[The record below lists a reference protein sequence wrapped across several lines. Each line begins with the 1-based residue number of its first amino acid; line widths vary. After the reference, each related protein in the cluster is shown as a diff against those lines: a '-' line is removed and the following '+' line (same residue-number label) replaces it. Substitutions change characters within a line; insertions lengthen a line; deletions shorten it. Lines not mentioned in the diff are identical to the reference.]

1 MKALRE
7 ESSKYRKKKKEEEN
21 EETMKDNESIQ
32 QEAGELGET
41 LSRRTWYIQGCHE
54 YVLCQST
61 TE

>member
-1 MKALRE
+1 
-7 ESSKYRKKKKEEEN
+7 
-21 EETMKDNESIQ
+21 MKDNESIQ

>member
-7 ESSKYRKKKKEEEN
+7 ESSKYRKKKKKKEN

-41 LSRRTWYIQGCHE
+41 LSRRT
-54 YVLCQST
+54 
-61 TE
+61 